1 MEKVK
6 SFGTAG
12 SGGAWSAVWVALT
25 VTWDD
30 VLTGAPEPPPEE
42 DDEEPYVGTV
52 VGVFVAAA
60 VVRFTV
66 MVATA
71 FVFVRTGVFVA
82 SVDGSG
88 AFVPGAGVTGGCLA
102 WSWGER
108 NTMTAIMMRRRMNP
122 AATTGSNEECGPGSG
137 VSMGVPPR
145 GIPFREWYLISC
157 HGAGVVLS
165 RGCLPWHPQAPA
177 DWSAVGRE
185 DSHESYYVG
194 AAAITRQEIIHT

>member
-12 SGGAWSAVWVALT
+12 SGGAWSAVWVALR

-42 DDEEPYVGTV
+42 DDAEPEVGTV
-52 VGVFVAAA
+52 VGIFVAAA
-60 VVRFTV
+60 VVRSTV

-108 NTMTAIMMRRRMNP
+108 NTMTAIMTMRRMNP
-122 AATTGSNEECGPGSG
+122 AATTGSNEGCGPGSG

-145 GIPFREWYLISC
+145 GIPFLGMLSYL
-157 HGAGVVLS
+157 
-165 RGCLPWHPQAPA
+165 LPWCWCSIVPGVPSIASPGPGSLVA
-177 DWSAVGRE
+177 GRQ
-185 DSHESYYVG
+185 G
-194 AAAITRQEIIHT
+194 GPP